1 MKKIIH
7 LSDLHIGHRNLAE
20 RFEHI
25 VSRISEGYD
34 PDEHVIVIT
43 GDIVENANNGYAQA
57 AHFVRELRQKHRFTT
72 LVAPGNHDYGTGNL
86 ADRKFVAQF
95 WETFMADQTEGGPKY
110 PVVNDVDGIR
120 FIALDSTQGELD
132 FPDALSAE
140 GELTDAQLHGGD
152 PPSLKSSG
160 EAGGGAGLAQILQQT
175 DTGGAI
181 RHIVV
186 YLHHHPFDP
195 YARVRLPEEL
205 RFLDSLLGSLIT
217 DVAGFFHRLKDS
229 EALGRILKQHN
240 EQHGVQVA
248 ALLYGHNHAGLNANG
263 DKNPWGIERGYDA
276 GTSTR
281 KDDMA
286 CVHRI
291 IDLSHPPADD
301 ERTCLLADGCG
312 KHPDCTAALNNEY

>member
-7 LSDLHIGHRNLAE
+7 LSDLHIGHRSLDE

-25 VSRISEGYD
+25 VYRICERCD

-43 GDIVENANNGYAQA
+43 GDIVENANNGYTQA
-57 AHFVRELRQKHRFTT
+57 ASFVRELRRKHRFTT
-72 LVAPGNHDYGTGNL
+72 LVAPGNHDYGTGTSAN
-86 ADRKFVAQF
+86 RKFVAQF
-95 WETFMADQTEGGPKY
+95 WEAFMADQTQGPPRY
-110 PVVNDVDGIR
+110 PAVNDIDGIR

-132 FPDALSAE
+132 LPDSLSAE
-140 GELTDAQLHGGD
+140 GELTGPQLHG
-152 PPSLKSSG
+152 S
-160 EAGGGAGLAQILQQT
+160 GGGPGLAQILQQT

-205 RFLDSLLGSLIT
+205 RFLDSVLGSLIT
-217 DVAGFFHRLKDS
+217 DTLGFFHRLKDS
-229 EALGRILKQHN
+229 EALGRILRQHN
-240 EQHGVQVA
+240 EQHEVKVA

-263 DKNPWGIERGYDA
+263 DKNPWGIERCYDA

-291 IDLSHPPADD
+291 IDLTRAPADD
-301 ERTCLLADGCG
+301 QRICLLNDGCG
-312 KHPDCTAALNNEY
+312 NHPDRTASDSPGNGN

>member
-7 LSDLHIGHRNLAE
+7 LSDLHIGHRSLDE

-25 VSRISEGYD
+25 VSRIIEGYE

-57 AHFVRELRQKHRFTT
+57 ASFVRELRQKHRFTT
-72 LVAPGNHDYGTGNL
+72 LVAPGNHDYGTGNH

-95 WETFMADQTEGGPKY
+95 WEAFMADQTEGAPRY
-110 PVVNDVDGIR
+110 PVVNDIDGIR
-120 FIALDSTQGELD
+120 FIALDSTQGELNLVD
-132 FPDALSAE
+132 SLSAE
-140 GELTDAQLHGGD
+140 GELTDAQLDGSGG
-152 PPSLKSSG
+152 SG
-160 EAGGGAGLAQILQQT
+160 GLAQILQQT

-195 YARVRLPEEL
+195 YARVRLPAEL

-217 DVAGFFHRLKDS
+217 DAAGFFHRLKDS

-240 EQHGVQVA
+240 EQHRVKVA

-263 DKNPWGIERGYDA
+263 DKNPWGIERCYDA

-291 IDLSHPPADD
+291 IDLTRAPADD
-301 ERTCLLADGCG
+301 QRTCLLADGCG
-312 KHPDCTAALNNEY
+312 NHPDRPAAGRSG

>member
-7 LSDLHIGHRNLAE
+7 LSDLHIGHGNLAE

-25 VSRISEGYD
+25 MYRISQAYD

-43 GDIVENANNGYAQA
+43 GDIVENANNGYAKA
-57 AHFVRELRQKHRFTT
+57 ASIVRELRQKHHFTT
-72 LVAPGNHDYGTGNL
+72 LVAPGNHDYGTGNH
-86 ADRKFVAQF
+86 AKRKFVAKF
-95 WETFMADQTEGGPKY
+95 WSAFMTGQTEGQPRY
-110 PVVNDVDGIR
+110 PVVNDIDGIR
-120 FIALDSTQGELD
+120 FIALDSMQGELNL
-132 FPDALSAE
+132 PDSLGAE
-140 GELTDAQLHGGD
+140 GELTGAQLHGSD
-152 PPSLKSSG
+152 PSPGNSG
-160 EAGGGAGLAQILQQT
+160 EAGGGAGLAQILRQT
-175 DTGGAI
+175 DPGGAI

-205 RFLDSLLGSLIT
+205 RFLDGLLGSLIT
-217 DVAGFFHRLKDS
+217 DTFGFFHRLKDS
-229 EALGRILKQHN
+229 EDLGSILKQHN
-240 EQHGVQVA
+240 EQHGVKVA

-263 DKNPWGIERGYDA
+263 DRNPWGIERCYDG

-291 IDLSHPPADD
+291 IDLSRDPADD
-301 ERTCLLADGCG
+301 QRTCLLADGCG
-312 KHPDCTAALNNEY
+312 NHPDCTA